1 MSFIVGMVLF
11 FDIRPLRLLGLMRL
25 HGFHAL
31 SYVFF
36 AFFFSRSSLQ
46 LFSSEVVSPN
56 VSLQMFF
63 SKFFFSTGFFANIFL
78 EDFFPQVSLQMFSL
92 MFFFPEV
99 LCKCFF

>member
-36 AFFFSRSSLQ
+36 EFFFSRSSLQ